1 MYMNFKKKMTEVYKK
16 QVEDLELLVPNFK
29 VASAIIHYDETS
41 PHMHIVGV
49 PIKEKSK
56 YGMSKQVGKSDV
68 FTKSSL
74 IKLQDE
80 MRTLCIE
87 EFNKEYGLNNILKS
101 KKKGRNVD
109 INVNDMDNYTLM
121 KAQLEK
127 NQQKLEKAN
136 KKSLELKE
144 STKDVK
150 TLVKDLK
157 TTLTSKD
164 KYILKQENK
173 DKIIKFIDKVDKTN
187 EEYKKIQ
194 MLSITLN
201 NVDNELKDNREKIK
215 VLIENNNALGIKVST
230 LEKNIEDKDNQLD
243 KLKGENSNL
252 KMTINYFQNLFNKLV
267 KFIKKKL
274 FKKIEDRE
282 NYMGFSKELYEHGIF
297 DENTIKDIRDE
308 YMIARNTSN
317 KKQRDDL
324 ER

>member
-80 MRTLCIE
+80 MRILCIE

-121 KAQLEK
+121 EEQLEK
-127 NQQKLEKAN
+127 NQQKLEIAN

-164 KYILKQENK
+164 KYILKQEDK

-187 EEYKKIQ
+187 NEYQNIQ
-194 MLSITLN
+194 ELSITLT
-201 NVDNELKDNREKIK
+201 NVDEELKYNREQINI
-215 VLIENNNALGIKVST
+215 LTENNNSLELRVKTLDDKVKIKDEEINKLKEENNLLKSSLET
-230 LEKNIEDKDNQLD
+230 LQKIFDRLIKFLKDRMFNKKEKDKYYDMSYELYKRDIIGKDDMLDIKDNYD
-243 KLKGENSNL
+243 KKD
-252 KMTINYFQNLFNKLV
+252 KNK
-267 KFIKKKL
+267 
-274 FKKIEDRE
+274 
-282 NYMGFSKELYEHGIF
+282 
-297 DENTIKDIRDE
+297 
-308 YMIARNTSN
+308 
-317 KKQRDDL
+317 DDL
-324 ER
+324 EL